1 MAQSYPANEIVIV
14 QDGPVELSVQQ
25 CLNSYQ
31 TSLPIR
37 LIPCQQ
43 NRGLGPALQDGLLE
57 CTHELVAR
65 VDTDDRS
72 LPSRFEWQVSFFSDH
87 PEIVVAGGLMR
98 EVFDQGNRQE
108 QYVRSVP
115 YTHHDICLGAKHR
128 NPINHPTVMFR
139 KTPVLS
145 CGGYQDCLF
154 FEDYYLWAR
163 LIMAGHLLGNIPQVL
178 VETQIEPN
186 FFSRRGG
193 VSYIIHEARLSS
205 RLFSIGFLNLPQM
218 LRFLFTRIPLRLIPP
233 MLRASF
239 YRTFLRNRDEDQN
252 LPGVNS

>member
-1 MAQSYPANEIVIV
+1 
-14 QDGPVELSVQQ
+14 
-25 CLNSYQ
+25 
-31 TSLPIR
+31 
-37 LIPCQQ
+37 
-43 NRGLGPALQDGLLE
+43 
-57 CTHELVAR
+57 
-65 VDTDDRS
+65 
-72 LPSRFEWQVSFFSDH
+72 
-87 PEIVVAGGLMR
+87 
-98 EVFDQGNRQE
+98 
-108 QYVRSVP
+108 
-115 YTHHDICLGAKHR
+115 
-128 NPINHPTVMFR
+128 MFR